1 MKLRLFNVLLLLL
14 FTNTLFAG
22 SFGLFHY
29 DSHKLDLTFV
39 SINRLEKIIDTNHW
53 DARDLQKNILLTRM
67 QYEIPLNTND
77 KNKKLWGIASFIWGC
92 VLPFPV
98 AVGIIFIDQFFQI
111 TPESL
116 GLDVLWVYFGALVA
130 GGILSVLIVYN
141 STKSKKEA
149 INALLGCLTSV
160 VALPLTII
168 IIAYITS

>member
-14 FTNTLFAG
+14 FSNTLFAG
-22 SFGLFHY
+22 SSGLFHY
-29 DSHKLDLTFV
+29 DSHK
-39 SINRLEKIIDTNHW
+39 
-53 DARDLQKNILLTRM
+53 
-67 QYEIPLNTND
+67 
-77 KNKKLWGIASFIWGC
+77 
-92 VLPFPV
+92 
-98 AVGIIFIDQFFQI
+98 FFQI